1 MTAALEAMKDNHT
14 GPERRTALRTL
25 LPKSMRRR
33 AWIDVRDGSAR
44 RECWMYDYS
53 YKGARVILGLVCD
66 IPDTFRLMLGGDGAY
81 RDCRV
86 VWRADDHVGIE
97 YLAAHAA

>member
-1 MTAALEAMKDNHT
+1 MAAAFKIMKNKYA
-14 GPERRTALRTL
+14 GAERRAALRTM

-53 YKGARVILGLVCD
+53 YKGAGIILAEVCE
-66 IPDTFRLMLGGDGAY
+66 IPDTFRLMLGGSGAY

-86 VWRADDHVGIE
+86 VWRIDDHAGIE
-97 YLAAHAA
+97 YLAGDAA